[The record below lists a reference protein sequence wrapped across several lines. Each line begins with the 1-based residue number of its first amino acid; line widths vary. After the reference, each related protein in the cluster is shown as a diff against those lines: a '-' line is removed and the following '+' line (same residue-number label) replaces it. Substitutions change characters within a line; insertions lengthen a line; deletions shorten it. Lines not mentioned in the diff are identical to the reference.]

1 VLRDLQYG
9 LTVSKAEFY
18 RRVGRA
24 EDIGDIAVGR
34 IGLHGID
41 VGRWMD
47 VQTLAA
53 SALHIDSGHIAV
65 YKDKTQPN
73 PPENKI
79 GRSPHQQLLR
89 LEQRVAIDSALV
101 NALDI
106 RFTEVSDQTGEAG
119 TVTFDGTDA
128 VIHHLTN
135 DSAELARD
143 RFMRLHAQARAL
155 GAGDLTVDF
164 RFDMLDSLGAHTYRA
179 EVGPMDATAF
189 NRMITPQ

>member
-1 VLRDLQYG
+1 
-9 LTVSKAEFY
+9 
-18 RRVGRA
+18 
-24 EDIGDIAVGR
+24 
-34 IGLHGID
+34 
-41 VGRWMD
+41 
-47 VQTLAA
+47 
-53 SALHIDSGHIAV
+53 
-65 YKDKTQPN
+65 
-73 PPENKI
+73 
-79 GRSPHQQLLR
+79 
-89 LEQRVAIDSALV
+89 SALV

-128 VIHHLTN
+128 VVHHLTN

-189 NRMITPQ
+189 NRMITPQLRVEIAKGTVRSLRFDMAADDRRTAGTL